1 MIKHIG
7 SSDETLSAYFT
18 NNERKKGIIFSS
30 LRWSDFKVQ
39 SNNYNTRDLELLA
52 EFDSS
57 YRSTFSLSLNYSK
70 EPSVKGTIN
79 RSLNVNIVE

>member
-1 MIKHIG
+1 M
-7 SSDETLSAYFT
+7 
-18 NNERKKGIIFSS
+18 
-30 LRWSDFKVQ
+30 Q

-57 YRSTFSLSLNYSK
+57 YRSTFSLSLNYFK

-79 RSLNVNIVE
+79 RSLNVNVVE